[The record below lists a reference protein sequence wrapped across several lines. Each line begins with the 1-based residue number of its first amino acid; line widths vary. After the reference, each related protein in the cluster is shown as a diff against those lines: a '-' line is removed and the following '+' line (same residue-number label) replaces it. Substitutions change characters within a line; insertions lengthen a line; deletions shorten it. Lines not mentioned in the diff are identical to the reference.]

1 MSESNR
7 GIMGEIRYGVAGSP
21 IRHSLSPLL
30 LSLVCDHLHLSGRSM
45 TLKMELVNVAS
56 ISDALAWGY
65 AGSVPNP
72 QEWDLT
78 QAVFG
83 TFRTTALMD
92 KAVAAARAVKIPAAA
107 LAPKDEVFVGQV
119 PPRHAQKL
127 PTRMFENEIWM
138 NLTSPL
144 KHQLDSEAVI
154 CIDHS
159 RDIKSINALRWDGKG
174 WWSAGFDGL
183 GICDVMAHHGFH
195 PRDNVL
201 GLLGG
206 GGAARSTAL
215 AWAQNGGT
223 IHLLG
228 GKRELGEGPWVDSLT
243 SQEPD
248 VVVNFESGM
257 PVFDADVVLH
267 ASYSNMEGALD
278 ERVDRILAM
287 PLDGRWLLVAQHLA
301 CWKHLWAPERKAD
314 LPSLELLLNRLIVAE
329 TTLSEYA

>member
-7 GIMGEIRYGVAGSP
+7 GIMGEIRYGIAGLP
-21 IRHSLSPLL
+21 VTHSLSPLL
-30 LSLVCDHLHLSGRSM
+30 TALVCDHLHLSGRST
-45 TLKMELVNVAS
+45 TLKMELVSVSS

-83 TFRTTALMD
+83 TFRTTALME
-92 KAVAAARAVKIPAAA
+92 KAVVAARAVKIPAAA
-107 LAPKDEVFVGQV
+107 LAPKLEAFDGAVVLK
-119 PPRHAQKL
+119 HAQRL
-127 PTRMFENEIWM
+127 PTRMFEHEIWM

-183 GICDVMAHHGFH
+183 GVCAVMTHHGFPPQH
-195 PRDNVL
+195 TVL
-201 GLLGG
+201 GLIGG

-215 AWAQNGGT
+215 AWSQNGGL
-223 IHLLG
+223 IRSMG
-228 GKRELGEGPWVDSLT
+228 GRRELGDGPWMNSMT
-243 SQEPD
+243 TKEPD
-248 VVVNFESGM
+248 VVVNFESGT
-257 PVFDADVVLH
+257 PSFDVDVLLH
-267 ASYSNMEGALD
+267 ASYSGMGGALD
-278 ERVDRILAM
+278 ERVDRMIAM

-301 CWKHLWAPERKAD
+301 CWKHLWAPERKED

-329 TTLSEYA
+329 TTLDKYA